1 MAKSEKV
8 DANKELNRLE
18 RRHKKLKARVS
29 EYEARVFL
37 NANEQLEVATLKKEK
52 LATKD
57 LLAQLNT
64 ESS

>member
-8 DANKELNRLE
+8 DSAKELNRLE
-18 RRHKKLKARVS
+18 RRHKKLKDRVA

-37 NANEQLEVATLKKEK
+37 NPSEQAEVTTLKKEK

-57 LLAQLNT
+57 RISQL
-64 ESS
+64 SSS